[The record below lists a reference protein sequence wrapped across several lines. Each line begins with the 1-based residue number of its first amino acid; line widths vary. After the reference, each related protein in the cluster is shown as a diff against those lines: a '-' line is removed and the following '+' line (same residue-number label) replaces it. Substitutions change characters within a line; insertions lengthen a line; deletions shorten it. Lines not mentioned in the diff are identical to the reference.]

1 MKIVRRGLKR
11 GFCWVWSLLEG
22 LRGWK
27 VVLGRGLVLLLLPLV
42 LVKEWSG

>member
-1 MKIVRRGLKR
+1 MKIVRRGVKR
-11 GFCWVWSLLEG
+11 GCGWVWSLLEG

-27 VVLGRGLVLLLLPLV
+27 VVLGRGLLVVLPLV